1 MDVIEAIKKR
11 SSARAFLNKAVAR
24 ETVEGILEVAR
35 WAPSG
40 GNLQPWH
47 VVVVTGETKRRIG
60 DRIIAAREAG
70 IKERSD
76 HTNYPQEW
84 FEPYTSRRKA
94 TGIALYR
101 AMGIARDDM
110 QRRKEA
116 WYRNFRF
123 FDAPVGLLFFVD
135 RRLGRGSWTDMGMLL
150 QNIMLAATAQGLA
163 TCAQATLGDYPD
175 IVREA
180 TGMSA
185 DFDVICGMSLGYPDT
200 EAAVNNYRTE
210 RVGVAEF
217 MTWCD

>member
-1 MDVIEAIKKR
+1 MDVIEAIKQR
-11 SSARAFLNKAVAR
+11 GSTRAFLGKPVGR

-76 HTNYPQEW
+76 HTNYPREW

-101 AMGIARDDM
+101 AMGIARDDT

-116 WYRNFRF
+116 CRRNFRF

-135 RRLGRGSWTDMGMLL
+135 QRLSRGSWTDMGMFL
-150 QNIMLAATAQGLA
+150 QNIMLTARAHGLA

-175 IVREA
+175 VVCEA

-185 DFDVICGMSLGYPDT
+185 DFELICGMSLGYPDT

-217 MTWCD
+217 TTWCE